1 MIRTFTAGTFA
12 ALALTTAAPAQEI
25 VGNVGLT
32 SNYIFRGITQTD
44 DGPAVSGGF
53 DYENGGFYAGIWASS
68 VDFGDDTTL
77 EVDFYGGYGF
87 SAGGLDWDVGAIY
100 YAYPDSPELGGNS
113 QDFLELY
120 GGVSKDFGSFALD
133 GKLSWSD
140 DFYAGTGNAIYIEAG
155 IAVPLTDDVA
165 FDARIGS
172 SQFDDL
178 TGADYEDWQL
188 GLSGEVIGVGWD
200 LRYHDTSDFYG
211 DAFVFSIS
219 QSFGG

>member
-1 MIRTFTAGTFA
+1 MLKHVIATCLG
-12 ALALTTAAPAQEI
+12 ALALTATAHAQEI

-32 SNYIFRGITQTD
+32 TNYVFRGITQTD

-53 DYENGGFYAGIWASS
+53 DYENSGFYAGIWASS

-77 EVDFYGGYGF
+77 EVDFYGGYAF

-120 GGVSKDFGSFALD
+120 GAVAKDFGSFALD

-140 DFYAGTGNAIYIEAG
+140 DFYAGTGTAIYIEAG
-155 IAVPLTDDVA
+155 IAIPLTDDVA

-188 GLSGEVIGVGWD
+188 GLSGEVAGIGWD